1 MTRLSNTTLALTAA
15 AVILLAP
22 LVPGV
27 PAYLFDLFDNIGLA
41 ALVATG
47 LVLLT
52 GVGRLTS
59 FGQAAFCGIGAY
71 ATGLLTTKFGWS
83 PWATLPMALV
93 ASGLVS
99 FVLGAFTARLSG
111 HFLPLGTIAWGLSLA
126 LLLGSFAYTGA
137 HSGIGAIPPLRI
149 GTVALLQ
156 PRQIYAVIWACV
168 LMAVGLCHNLLQS
181 RFGRS
186 VRLLRQSAMAAAAFG
201 IHPARVKLFIFVF
214 AAMLAGLSGWL
225 FAHDQRAINPTSFGI
240 DAGIRYLF
248 MAVVGGGGYIWGGV
262 AGAAFVLILK
272 DVLEQVLPLVSAN
285 PTQIEEICFGII
297 LVALLQVAPDG
308 LWPLLARLRPAPAP
322 EVPPLAPGPP
332 PPLAA
337 ATRSGAP
344 VEMLRLVGLGRKFG
358 GLSAVDNVDFAL
370 RSGEIVGLIGPNGAG
385 KSTTFNMISGALP
398 PSSGEIWLK
407 GQRIDRRKPQAIAGL
422 GLARTFQHVK
432 LVPDMSVL
440 ENVAL
445 GGHLAGTAGPL
456 HAMARLERREEA
468 ALLAEARAQSLRV
481 GLGGVIDKPVGTLAL
496 GQQRLVEVA
505 RALCNNPDVLLLDE
519 PAAGLRLFEKQA
531 LAALLRDLRA
541 EGRAILLVEHDMGFV
556 MELTDHI
563 IVLEFGRKIAE
574 GAPDVIRASKDVIRA
589 YLGAEA

>member
-1 MTRLSNTTLALTAA
+1 MTRMNNTALAVMAA
-15 AVILLAP
+15 ALILLLP
-22 LVPGV
+22 LVPDV

-71 ATGLLTTKFGWS
+71 ATALLTTKFGWS
-83 PWATLPMALV
+83 PWATLPMALL

-99 FVLGAFTARLSG
+99 LALGAFTVRLSG
-111 HFLPLGTIAWGLSLA
+111 HFLPLGTMAWGLSLA
-126 LLLGSFAYTGA
+126 LLLGSFAFTGA
-137 HSGIGAIPPLRI
+137 HSGIGAIPPLRV
-149 GTVALLQ
+149 GAWTLLK
-156 PRQIYAVIWACV
+156 PNQIYVVIWASV
-168 LMAVGLCHNLLQS
+168 LLAVGLCHNLLQS

-186 VRLLRQSAMAAAAFG
+186 VRLLRQSAVAAAAFG

-272 DVLEQVLPLVSAN
+272 DALEQVLPLVSAN

-297 LVALLQVAPDG
+297 LVAILQIAPDG
-308 LWPLLARLRPAPAP
+308 LWPLLARLNPAP
-322 EVPPLAPGPP
+322 VPDVTTPTPTLAPTA
-332 PPLAA
+332 PLR
-337 ATRSGAP
+337 TVVP
-344 VEMLRLVGLGRKFG
+344 TEMLRLTGLGRKFG
-358 GLSAVDNVDFAL
+358 GLSAVDNVGFAV

-385 KSTTFNMISGALP
+385 KSTTFNMISGALA
-398 PSSGEIWLK
+398 PSFGEIWLK
-407 GQRIDRRKPQAIAGL
+407 GQRIDRRTPQAIAAL

-445 GGHLAGTAGPL
+445 GGHLTGKAGPL
-456 HAMARLERREEA
+456 HALARLERREER
-468 ALLAEARAQSLRV
+468 ALLAEARAQTLRV
-481 GLGGVIDKPVGTLAL
+481 GLGAVIDKPAGTLAL

-531 LAALLRDLRA
+531 LAALLRELRA

-574 GAPDVIRASKDVIRA
+574 GAPDAIRASQDVIRA

>member
-1 MTRLSNTTLALTAA
+1 MSRATNLGLALAA
-15 AVILLAP
+15 ALAIMLVP
-22 LVPGV
+22 LVPGM
-27 PAYLFDLFDNIGLA
+27 PPYLFDLFDNIGLA

-71 ATGLLTTKFGWS
+71 ATALLTTKFGWS
-83 PWATLPMALV
+83 PWATLPVALSASALV
-93 ASGLVS
+93 AL
-99 FVLGAFTARLSG
+99 VLGAFTVRLSG
-111 HFLPLGTIAWGLSLA
+111 HFLPLGTMAWGISLA
-126 LLLGSFAYTGA
+126 LLLGSFAFAGA
-137 HSGIGAIPPLRI
+137 HSGIGAIPPLRL
-149 GTVALLQ
+149 GTLALLA
-156 PRQIYAVIWACV
+156 PGQIYFVIWAAV
-168 LMAVGLCHNLLQS
+168 LLAVGLSHNLLQS

-186 VRLLRQSAMAAAAFG
+186 VRLLRHSAMAAAAFG

-225 FAHDQRAINPTSFGI
+225 FAHDQRAINPSSFGI

-248 MAVVGGGGYIWGGV
+248 MAVVGGGGFIWGGV

-272 DVLEQVLPLVSAN
+272 DALEQVLPLVSAN
-285 PTQIEEICFGII
+285 PAQIEEICFGII
-297 LVALLQVAPDG
+297 LVAILQIAPDG
-308 LWPLLARLRPAPAP
+308 LWPLMARLRPAPLPDLAKLDPPPAP
-322 EVPPLAPGPP
+322 EAQPGT
-332 PPLAA
+332 AE
-337 ATRSGAP
+337 P
-344 VEMLRLVGLGRKFG
+344 VEMLRVTALGRKFG
-358 GLSAVDNVDFAL
+358 GLSAVDNVAFQV

-398 PSSGEIWLK
+398 PTTGEIWLK
-407 GQRIDRRKPQAIAGL
+407 GQRSDGSAPQAIAAR

-432 LVPDMSVL
+432 LVPEMSVL

-445 GGHLAGTAGPL
+445 GGHLAGKAGPL
-456 HAMARLERREEA
+456 RALMRLDRAEERALMAQGRR
-468 ALLAEARAQSLRV
+468 QSLRV
-481 GLGGVIDKPVGTLAL
+481 GLGNVIDRPAGTLAL

-531 LAALLRDLRA
+531 LAALLRELRA

-574 GAPDVIRASKDVIRA
+574 GTPEAIRASPEVIRA

>member
-1 MTRLSNTTLALTAA
+1 MTRMSNSTLSIVAA
-15 AVILLAP
+15 AVILLLP

-99 FVLGAFTARLSG
+99 FVLGAFTVRLSG
-111 HFLPLGTIAWGLSLA
+111 HFLPLGTIAWGMSLA
-126 LLLGSFAYTGA
+126 LLLGSFAFAGA

-149 GTVALLQ
+149 GGLALLQ
-156 PRQIYAVIWACV
+156 PNQIYGVIWACV
-168 LMAVGLCHNLLQS
+168 LLAVGLCHNLLQS

-262 AGAAFVLILK
+262 AGAACVLILK

-297 LVALLQVAPDG
+297 LVAILQMAPEG
-308 LWPLLARLRPAPAP
+308 LWPLLARLRPAPRPEAP
-322 EVPPLAPGPP
+322 APAPMPP
-332 PPLAA
+332 PAA
-337 ATRSGAP
+337 PTRKEASM
-344 VEMLRLVGLGRKFG
+344 EMLRLIGLGRKFG
-358 GLSAVDNVDFAL
+358 GLNAVDNVGFAV
-370 RSGEIVGLIGPNGAG
+370 RNGEIVGLIGPNGAG
-385 KSTTFNMISGALP
+385 KSTTFNMISGALE
-398 PSSGEIWLK
+398 PSAGEIWLK
-407 GQRIDRRKPQAIAGL
+407 GQRIDHRTPQAIAGL

-445 GGHLAGTAGPL
+445 GGHLTGRAGPL
-456 HAMARLERREEA
+456 HAMARLERSEER
-468 ALLAEARAQSLRV
+468 ALMAQARAQTLRV
-481 GLGGVIDKPVGTLAL
+481 GLGGVIDRPVGTLAL

-519 PAAGLRLFEKQA
+519 PAAGLRHFEKQA
-531 LAALLRDLRA
+531 LAALLRELRA

-574 GAPDVIRASKDVIRA
+574 GAPDVIRTSKDVIRA